1 MATLNIRKFDG
12 SPADSLEL
20 KDSVFGIEPNAMS
33 VRAAVNQFLANQ
45 RLGTHSTKTR
55 STVRGGGRKPFRQK
69 GTGRARQGSIRA
81 TQWRGGAIA
90 FGPHPRDYSYKINR
104 KVKALAFRSLWSDL
118 IQSER
123 LLVVE
128 NFKFDQP
135 RTRLMADMLDKFGV
149 SGRTLVVTEKTEEN
163 VALSARNI
171 PWVKPLNA
179 DNLNVYD
186 LAVSDWVVVTPEVLK
201 RVEEMY
207 A

>member
-12 SPADSLEL
+12 SRADSLDL
-20 KDSVFGIEPNAMS
+20 DDSVFGIEPNAMS

-55 STVRGGGRKPFRQK
+55 GMVSGGGRKPFRQK
-69 GTGRARQGSIRA
+69 GTGRARQGSTRA

-118 IQSER
+118 LKSER
-123 LLVVE
+123 LIVIE
-128 NFKFDQP
+128 RFEFDRPATQ
-135 RTRLMADMLDKFGV
+135 RMAQLLQALGV
-149 SGRTLVVTEKTEEN
+149 DGRTLVVTEKTEEN
-163 VALSARNI
+163 MALSARNI

-179 DNLNVYD
+179 ENLNVYD

-201 RVEEMY
+201 RVEATY